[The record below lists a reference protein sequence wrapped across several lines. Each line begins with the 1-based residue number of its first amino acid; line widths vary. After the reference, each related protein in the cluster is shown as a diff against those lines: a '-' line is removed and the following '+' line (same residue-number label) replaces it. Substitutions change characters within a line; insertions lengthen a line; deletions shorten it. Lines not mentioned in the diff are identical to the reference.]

1 MAKFEKPSKY
11 PVSPLVKIERDQ
23 NAAAVLK
30 GAAPMPMWLPGVR
43 GGRHSEEGG
52 KFMEYIRSKQPG
64 YPEAGWR
71 DITPYF
77 GEQFPQ
83 SISAWRSSAAK
94 NGYAI
99 AIKPIT
105 QRHVCRA
112 DCTKPCFEPGFT
124 YRGIFVCLNPPK

>member
-11 PVSPLVKIERDQ
+11 PVSPLVKLEIPIHKWEP
-23 NAAAVLK
+23 
-30 GAAPMPMWLPGVR
+30 GAR

-77 GEQFPQ
+77 GEQWPQ

-94 NGYAI
+94 QGYYI
-99 AIKPIT
+99 AIKTIT
-105 QRHVCRA
+105 QKHVC
-112 DCTKPCFEPGFT
+112 DETCTAPCFKPGFT